1 MASRWLTVR
10 WEELIPALEAAGDDE
25 AQIAQLCQDEISLWR
40 ARPSM
45 NEESSLRVPLSAT
58 RSRLKEVFKDKL
70 TERNTWFNPR
80 QQAREHLSLK
90 YLNFSEEEWAA
101 MNAPSSATLQGRL
114 EDQQL
119 FRDPDGLVALAVKL
133 LKSERWDDIVVG
145 LAAVTGRRLAEVLK
159 TGVLYPNTRYTVTYS
174 GQLKRRDKTLDP
186 YEIPTLCEAALV
198 LDAWQRLRQMQDCSQ
213 LTVEQISLEHS
224 AAVRAAAKHWFGDR
238 VPVRAGHDDI
248 YTHLFRTI
256 YGRIAVLYYCPPKV
270 RDLHYLTHIYGHY
283 WVLSAE
289 TEEKQ
294 RHYLTTLHYSDYQV
308 ADATGNI
315 DGRQGIKLAEPGVM
329 VLEVFRSRTAA
340 EETTGDA
347 LQEEE
352 EAMPMSETTKT
363 GYSLIKV
370 RKETRILFDQEVKR
384 LEARGLDEATVEL
397 LERSREYEQ
406 LLEALAPLGAA
417 LGISANVPLEIVAAL
432 QQGAKPAPA
441 GKAKGGKKAAEQRE
455 LDALVAGLRQTGTK
469 EPVGY
474 LRGLVERDANFR
486 AGLAKRHANVDYQSL
501 TLAQL
506 GGIKTEEAANERF
519 RRGVDAIMAHN
530 AATSEP
536 LQRWFINA
544 GSLRDLVGGRHP
556 AAKAYLESRA
566 EEIAAHHTQ
575 YGITQ
580 LFNRKPVDI
589 KTMVKLEGQS
599 ESTPEGDPEAKSEE
613 GAEGEG

>member
-10 WEELIPALEAAGDDE
+10 WEALIPALEVAGDDE
-25 AQIAQLCQDEISLWR
+25 AQIAQLCQDELSLWR

-45 NEESSLRVPLSAT
+45 NELSSLRVPLSAT
-58 RSRLKEVFKDKL
+58 RSHLKDVLKNKL
-70 TERNTWFNPR
+70 TERNTWLNPR
-80 QQAREHLSLK
+80 RQEREHLSLK

-114 EDQQL
+114 EDQQF

-133 LKSERWDDIVVG
+133 LTSERWDDCVVG
-145 LAAVTGRRLAEVLK
+145 LAVVTGRRLAEVLK
-159 TGVLYPNTRYTVTYS
+159 TGVLYPNTRYTVTFA

-213 LTVEQISLEHS
+213 LTVEQISLEYS
-224 AAVRAAAKHWFGDR
+224 APVRAAARHWFGDR
-238 VPVRAGHDDI
+238 VPVRTGHDDL

-270 RDLHYLTHIYGHY
+270 RDLHYLSHVYGHY

-289 TEEKQ
+289 TEEKR
-294 RHYLTTLHYSDYQV
+294 RHYLTTLHYSDYQI

-315 DGRQGIKLAEPGVM
+315 DGRQGIRLAEPGVM
-329 VLEVFRSRTAA
+329 VLEVFRPRTAT
-340 EETTGDA
+340 EETTDDA
-347 LQEEE
+347 SPEEE

-370 RKETRILFDQEVKR
+370 RKETRILFDQEAKR

-397 LERSREYEQ
+397 LERSRSYQQ
-406 LLEALAPLGAA
+406 LLDALAPLGAA
-417 LGISANVPLEIVAAL
+417 LGIAADAPLEIVTAL
-432 QQGAKPAPA
+432 QQGAKPVPA
-441 GKAKGGKKAAEQRE
+441 GKAKSGKKAAEQRE
-455 LDALVAGLRQTGTK
+455 LEALVAGLRQTGTK
-469 EPVGY
+469 EPVVY
-474 LRGLVERDANFR
+474 LRGLVERDAHFR
-486 AGLAKRHANVDYQSL
+486 AGLAKRHANVDYQAL

-506 GGIKTEEAANERF
+506 SGIKTEEAANERF
-519 RRGVDAIMAHN
+519 RRGVNAILAHN

-566 EEIAAHHTQ
+566 EEIAAHHEK

-589 KTMVKLEGQS
+589 KTMVKVEGQS
-599 ESTPEGDPEAKSEE
+599 GVVTKEESEVKQ
-613 GAEGEG
+613 EGEG